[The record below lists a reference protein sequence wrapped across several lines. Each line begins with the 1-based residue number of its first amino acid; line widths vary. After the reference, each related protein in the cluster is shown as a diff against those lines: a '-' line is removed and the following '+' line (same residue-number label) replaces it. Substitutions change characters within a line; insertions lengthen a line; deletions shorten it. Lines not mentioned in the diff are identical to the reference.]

1 MIRSHL
7 QVCQMFRPLLSA
19 IVHSVQPR
27 VPAWRGAIM
36 SILSSQRKVAWEESV
51 MGYRSFV
58 VAGAFLL
65 AGVSGC
71 LADPPA
77 QPGATAPD
85 PE

>member
-1 MIRSHL
+1 
-7 QVCQMFRPLLSA
+7 MFRPLLSA

-36 SILSSQRKVAWEESV
+36 SILSSQRKVAWEESF

-58 VAGAFLL
+58 VAKRVMGYATVEQGKISLL
-65 AGVSGC
+65 NFVSV
-71 LADPPA
+71 
-77 QPGATAPD
+77 PD